1 MQINCKYLL
10 IVISAII
17 TYGDTM
23 EGNNNIEYNKLS
35 INNKK
40 VEGTSYKNFIEIVS
54 SFSENNN
61 QRVNLLQKNFI
72 KLLLNEASTVSKDK
86 SNWYCEF
93 VSKYKSLTDKKKDIK
108 RKLVAEYNLSEKQL
122 SFIATE
128 PIFQREVDKIK
139 LLLNLNERAITNNG
153 KIPSKN
159 FSEFSKQWSNVLA
172 FSNEINEY
180 TIKEYIEQNCNELGN
195 KILELNKVINDN
207 EKISVLSLYIL
218 LMRKSK
224 ELGMLEFVKLFKAR
238 KDLLIL
244 HEKLLPQNI
253 SINSS
258 EFLSHLRISNWKNIN
273 NDKDKE
279 LDDDENNNYCQSY
292 NNFINSISNYC
303 SGKKCENLL
312 KCLLYINV
320 YDTFNTIRNNFIINQ
335 ETNNRTGGR
344 YRNIREASPKESEN
358 REFADYLLGKNNL
371 SDLFNKYGDYED
383 YSKRLQII
391 KEIINVLAKEMMNN
405 YDEQKVKS
413 EILAI
418 ITQGIHD
425 NTILNGKNKK
435 YEDEPLQMSISSIN
449 TINNEQIDYKKILS
463 QETIK
468 YKIDKEFDITNIVNK
483 YSSWL
488 NTISTKFTKIGRNFC
503 CNDNNE
509 E

>member
-1 MQINCKYLL
+1 MY
-10 IVISAII
+10 
-17 TYGDTM
+17 
-23 EGNNNIEYNKLS
+23 
-35 INNKK
+35 
-40 VEGTSYKNFIEIVS
+40 F
-54 SFSENNN
+54 
-61 QRVNLLQKNFI
+61 
-72 KLLLNEASTVSKDK
+72 
-86 SNWYCEF
+86 
-93 VSKYKSLTDKKKDIK
+93 
-108 RKLVAEYNLSEKQL
+108 
-122 SFIATE
+122 
-128 PIFQREVDKIK
+128 P
-139 LLLNLNERAITNNG
+139 
-153 KIPSKN
+153 
-159 FSEFSKQWSNVLA
+159 
-172 FSNEINEY
+172 NEINKY
-180 TIKEYIEQNCNELGN
+180 PIKINKYPIKEYIEQNCNELGN

-207 EKISVLSLYIL
+207 KKISVLSLYIL
-218 LMRKSK
+218 LMRKSE
-224 ELGMLEFVKLFKAR
+224 ELGMLEFVKLFGAR

-279 LDDDENNNYCQSY
+279 LDDDENNNYWQKSY

-303 SGKKCENLL
+303 SGNKCESLL

-335 ETNNRTGGR
+335 ETNNRTGSR
-344 YRNIREASPKESEN
+344 YRNIKKASPKESEN
-358 REFADYLLGKNNL
+358 REFADYLLGQNIL

-435 YEDEPLQMSISSIN
+435 YEDEPLQMSISNIN
-449 TINNEQIDYKKILS
+449 TINNEQIDYKNILS
-463 QETIK
+463 QETVK

-488 NTISTKFTKIGRNFC
+488 NTISTKFSKIGRNLC
-503 CNDNNE
+503 CNDNDKE
-509 E
+509 